1 MEVGPVCGIR
11 HEDKKLHTNMPL
23 CLDPAECYTQ
33 NRKPK
38 PPTTKPYTA
47 YRIPSS
53 PLHPKTKI
61 MNRSTLIILIA
72 GVLLASCQTEES
84 TTNEAPRIPGI
95 PVRVE
100 SISVL
105 ESMEP
110 ILAVGQVVSGEDLYL
125 GFRTGGVIKRVYVSE
140 GQQVKA
146 GQLLA
151 ELDLAEV
158 SAQVNQATVALEK
171 AERDL
176 ARVTRLYEDTVATL
190 EQVQDLTSNRDVAY
204 AQLQL
209 AQSQQRHAKLLAPTS
224 GRILK
229 KMAQT
234 GEIAGPGSPV
244 LQIGTAGDT
253 RVLKVG
259 MADVDIVQVSLGD
272 EAIVTFDAWPGV
284 NFPARV
290 TELSPSADPR
300 TGSYTVELTFQA
312 QPKPL
317 RNGFVGKAVIER
329 SSEVPMAKI
338 PLQSIARADG
348 DSVWVFVP
356 DSDSTVRELKVGPI
370 LLGDEYVAVPLPQLQ
385 DHDIV
390 TDGASYLQEGML
402 VRIVPSQ
409 AAGTT
414 YLGQR

>member
-1 MEVGPVCGIR
+1 
-11 HEDKKLHTNMPL
+11 
-23 CLDPAECYTQ
+23 
-33 NRKPK
+33 
-38 PPTTKPYTA
+38 
-47 YRIPSS
+47 
-53 PLHPKTKI
+53 

-72 GVLLASCQTEES
+72 GVFLASCQTEES
-84 TTNEAPRIPGI
+84 TPTEAPIVTGI

-100 SISVL
+100 TVSLL
-105 ESMEP
+105 ETMEP

-125 GFRTGGVIKRVYVSE
+125 GFRTGGVIKKVYVSE

-151 ELDLAEV
+151 ELDLVEV
-158 SAQVNQATVALEK
+158 SAQVNQATVSLEK

-176 ARVTRLYEDTVATL
+176 ARITNLYEDTVATL
-190 EQVQDLTSNRDVAY
+190 EQVQDLTSNRDVAKS
-204 AQLQL
+204 QLQL
-209 AQSQQRHAKLLAPTS
+209 AQSQQRHAKLISPSA
-224 GRILK
+224 GRVLK

-234 GEIAGPGSPV
+234 GEVAGPGTPV
-244 LQIGTAGDT
+244 LHIGTAGDT

-272 EAIVTFDAWPGV
+272 EAIITFDAWPGV
-284 NFPARV
+284 NFPARI

-300 TGSYTVELTFQA
+300 TGTYSVELTFQE

-317 RNGFVGKAVIER
+317 RNGFVGKAVITR
-329 SSEVPMAKI
+329 SNETAMAKI

-356 DSDSTVRELKVGPI
+356 QSDGTVKALKVGPI
-370 LLGDEYVAVPLPQLQ
+370 LLGDEYVAVPMEQLRNQ
-385 DHDIV
+385 EIV
-390 TDGASYLQEGML
+390 TDGAAYLQEGMA
-402 VRIVPSQ
+402 VRIIAKQ
-409 AAGTT
+409 AEGTS

>member
-1 MEVGPVCGIR
+1 
-11 HEDKKLHTNMPL
+11 
-23 CLDPAECYTQ
+23 
-33 NRKPK
+33 
-38 PPTTKPYTA
+38 
-47 YRIPSS
+47 
-53 PLHPKTKI
+53 
-61 MNRSTLIILIA
+61 MNRSILIILIT
-72 GVLLASCQTEES
+72 GVLLASCQSEES
-84 TTNEAPRIPGI
+84 TTSGSPRIPGI

-100 SISVL
+100 PISML

-125 GFRTGGVIKRVYVSE
+125 GFRTGGVIKKVYVSE

-190 EQVQDLTSNRDVAY
+190 EQVQDLTSNRDVAN

-209 AQSQQRHAKLLAPTS
+209 AQSQQRHAKLVAPTS

-229 KMAQT
+229 KMAQA
-234 GEIAGPGSPV
+234 GEVAGPGSPV

-253 RVLKVG
+253 RILKVG

-272 EAIVTFDAWPGV
+272 EAIITFDAWPGV

-290 TELSPSADPR
+290 TELSPSADAR
-300 TGSYTVELTFQA
+300 TGTYAVELTFRE

-348 DSVWVFVP
+348 DSIWVFVP

-385 DHDIV
+385 HHDIV
-390 TDGASYLQEGML
+390 TDGAAYLQEGML
-402 VRIVPSQ
+402 VRIITKQ
-409 AAGTT
+409 DEGTT